1 MSADEFDPFIERAFD
16 RTPPMAD
23 TALFVADLD
32 ARLQSG
38 ARFRAVGLGIA
49 GAIGGVV
56 ALREMLTLDMNLG
69 DAQALSGVETAQSAG
84 RSINMDVASTIQGAL
99 ESWGV
104 ADLALG
110 GMGSMQMFW
119 IAAAAVAALA
129 LAGVVRL
136 SQDV

>member
-1 MSADEFDPFIERAFD
+1 MSVDEFDPFIERAFD
-16 RTPPMAD
+16 RAPPMPD

-38 ARFRAVGLGIA
+38 ARFRAVGLGVA

-56 ALREMLTLDMNLG
+56 ALREMLSLDMQVPTG
-69 DAQALSGVETAQSAG
+69 DGVPGAALAEATG
-84 RSINMDVASTIQGAL
+84 RSINLDVASAVQAGL
-99 ESWGV
+99 DRWGL
-104 ADLALG
+104 ADMALG
-110 GMGSMQMFW
+110 GLGSMQMFW
-119 IAAAAVAALA
+119 IGAAAVAALA

>member
-1 MSADEFDPFIERAFD
+1 MSVDEFDPFIERAFD
-16 RTPPMAD
+16 RAPPMPD

-38 ARFRAVGLGIA
+38 ARFRAVGLGVA

-56 ALREMLTLDMNLG
+56 ALREMLTLDMQVPTG
-69 DAQALSGVETAQSAG
+69 EDVPGTALAEATG
-84 RSINMDVASTIQGAL
+84 RSINLDVVSAVQAGL
-99 ESWGV
+99 ERWGL
-104 ADLALG
+104 ADMALG
-110 GMGSMQMFW
+110 GLGSMQMFW
-119 IAAAAVAALA
+119 IGAAAVAALA

>member
-1 MSADEFDPFIERAFD
+1 MSVDEFDPFIERAFD
-16 RTPPMAD
+16 RAPPMPD
-23 TALFVADLD
+23 TALFVADLE

-38 ARFRAVGLGIA
+38 ARFRAVGLGVA

-56 ALREMLTLDMNLG
+56 ALREMLTLDMDLG
-69 DAQALSGVETAQSAG
+69 GAEALPGVDAAQAAGQSV
-84 RSINMDVASTIQGAL
+84 NLDVASAL
-99 ESWGV
+99 QAAMERWGV

-110 GMGSMQMFW
+110 GLGSMQMFW

>member
-1 MSADEFDPFIERAFD
+1 MSVDEFDPFIERAFD
-16 RTPPMAD
+16 RAPPMPD

-38 ARFRAVGLGIA
+38 ARFRAVGLGVA

-56 ALREMLTLDMNLG
+56 ALREMLTLDMQVPTG
-69 DAQALSGVETAQSAG
+69 EDVPGTALAEATG
-84 RSINMDVASTIQGAL
+84 RSINVDVVSAIQAGL
-99 ESWGV
+99 ERWGL
-104 ADLALG
+104 ADMALG
-110 GMGSMQMFW
+110 GLGSMQMFW
-119 IAAAAVAALA
+119 IGAAAVAALA